1 PADRFH
7 RKRDRRIRRAAGSK
21 LASKPSGLNAFPRA
35 FKSCKASQ
43 AGLLASRRRMFRR
56 RLITVARPRGN
67 FTRFPI
73 LPTPVGHL
81 DAFEY
86 KELSDLGG
94 HYHAI
99 FRVSNKRITRK
110 RGGSP
115 TVREGVSIAQ
125 SKPSLTVGLPPHI
138 HALVLA
144 SLPRMLVFIALQP
157 TKESLKQYDQNNR
170 MDGR

>member
-1 PADRFH
+1 MFEVVKGTLYTKNPADRFH

-43 AGLLASRRRMFRR
+43 AGLLASRLRLFRR

-86 KELSDLGG
+86 KEQSDLGG
-94 HYHAI
+94 HYHAS
-99 FRVSNKRITRK
+99 FRVSNKA
-110 RGGSP
+110 P
-115 TVREGVSIAQ
+115 AVVPQ
-125 SKPSLTVGLPPHI
+125 VGFGK
-138 HALVLA
+138 A
-144 SLPRMLVFIALQP
+144 
-157 TKESLKQYDQNNR
+157 NC
-170 MDGR
+170 

>member
-1 PADRFH
+1 MANAASPRLKNEWFALNKNPADRFH

-21 LASKPSGLNAFPRA
+21 LASKSERPERLSASVQKLQSFSGRSPGFETSL
-35 FKSCKASQ
+35 
-43 AGLLASRRRMFRR
+43 FRR

-86 KELSDLGG
+86 KEQSDLGG

-99 FRVSNKRITRK
+99 FRVSNKAPA
-110 RGGSP
+110 RGAAAG
-115 TVREGVSIAQ
+115 
-125 SKPSLTVGLPPHI
+125 
-138 HALVLA
+138 
-144 SLPRMLVFIALQP
+144 
-157 TKESLKQYDQNNR
+157 
-170 MDGR
+170 